1 MFPTG
6 LELALENGDT
16 SLDIFNVKIQDFL
29 LIFAFFSSSH
39 DYYDSKGTENV
50 QKNFCT
56 AEQKLLKTCAD
67 KITMRL
73 LNNIQK
79 EDFSAVNLHKNQRG
93 INFAEHLLLQNI
105 NPKLI
110 HKKKLPNCFF

>member
-79 EDFSAVNLHKNQRG
+79 EDFSAVAYTK
-93 INFAEHLLLQNI
+93 INVKDIILQNI
-105 NPKLI
+105 FCCRTSTLN
-110 HKKKLPNCFF
+110 

>member
-1 MFPTG
+1 M
-6 LELALENGDT
+6 
-16 SLDIFNVKIQDFL
+16 
-29 LIFAFFSSSH
+29 IFAFFSSSH

-79 EDFSAVNLHKNQRG
+79 EDFSAVAYTK
-93 INFAEHLLLQNI
+93 INVESILQNI
-105 NPKLI
+105 FCCRTSTLN
-110 HKKKLPNCFF
+110 